1 MGWYVKMNKEKEN
14 MIVKYGN
21 NLNNFNYGRFTAV
34 EADIFFSLVAKIKNT
49 DGKLVMS
56 FDELKNLSNYYSR
69 DMKRFVGDVENTFT
83 KYLNLKYKEDDGNI
97 LKITNV
103 FQKLEVNREEKEV
116 FVHVT
121 PGMEDVI
128 LSVSENF
135 TRFELSEFTHL
146 RGSYSK
152 SIYRL
157 LKQYRHTGIMNI
169 SIEDLRFK
177 LDIPKSYAVKDIDKV
192 VLSKSIE
199 ELSAYFPKLMVKKE
213 YKKSSSG
220 RGRPAVAGYIF
231 TFVPEERYR
240 DKKEEQK
247 KAKIKK
253 IPYPCPRCGG
263 ELIERKMNGKIAF
276 CHADGH
282 EDGAVCSAVFNSLD
296 ELIPSSDDRNLSS
309 DEQLTEEQHENKKKI
324 SDLLKGIFG

>member
-1 MGWYVKMNKEKEN
+1 MSKEYQN

-34 EADIFFSLVAKIKNT
+34 EADIFFSLIAKIKNT

-56 FDELKNLSNYYSR
+56 FDELKSLSNYYSR
-69 DMKRFVGDVENTFT
+69 DMKRFVDDVENTFT
-83 KYLNLKYKEDDGNI
+83 KYLNLKYKEDDGNV
-97 LKITNV
+97 LQITNV
-103 FQKLEVNREEKEV
+103 FQRVEVNRENKTV
-116 FVHVT
+116 IVNVT

-135 TRFELSEFTHL
+135 TRFELNEFTHL

-157 LKQYRHTGIMNI
+157 LKQYRHTGIMTI
-169 SIEDLRFK
+169 SVENLRFK
-177 LDIPKSYAVKDIDKV
+177 LDVPKSYKTTHIDDVVLKPAVK
-192 VLSKSIE
+192 
-199 ELSAYFPKLMVKKE
+199 ELSAYFSNLRVEKE

-231 TFVPEERYR
+231 TFTPEERYK

-247 KAKIKK
+247 RAKVKK
-253 IPYPCPRCGG
+253 VPYPCPICGG

-309 DEQLTEEQHENKKKI
+309 DEKLTEEQHENKKKI
-324 SDLLKGIFG
+324 SDLLKGLFG

>member
-1 MGWYVKMNKEKEN
+1 MNKEKEN

-135 TRFELSEFTHL
+135 TRFELQEFTRL
-146 RGSYSK
+146 KGSYSK

-157 LKQYRHTGIMNI
+157 LKQYRHTGYMKI
-169 SIEDLRFK
+169 SLDDFKFK
-177 LDIPKSYAVKDIDKV
+177 LDVPKSYAIKDIDKV
-192 VLSKSIE
+192 ILIKSIK
-199 ELSAYFPKLMVKKE
+199 ELSSYFQGLNVEKE
-213 YKKSSSG
+213 YKKSASG
-220 RGRPAVAGYIF
+220 RGRPSVVGYIF
-231 TFVPEERYR
+231 TFKPEERFK
-240 DKKEEQK
+240 DKPKEKKETEE
-247 KAKIKK
+247 KIKK
-253 IPYPCPRCGG
+253 VPYPCPICGG
-263 ELIERKMNGKIAF
+263 ELIERKMNGKIALV
-276 CHADGH
+276 HSDGH
-282 EDGAVCSAVFNSLD
+282 LEDASCKAIFNGYD
-296 ELIPSSDDRNLSS
+296 EVMPKIDHFSEPEKITA
-309 DEQLTEEQHENKKKI
+309 EQAENKQKMKSLI
-324 SDLLKGIFG
+324 GKLFGGK